1 MVMAIQRMVDS
12 MFEVMVDRDF
22 YDVETCRMFLEAYGV
37 PFVEE
42 FILRSPR
49 YLM

>member
-1 MVMAIQRMVDS
+1 MVMALQRMVDS

-37 PFVEE
+37 PFVRHEQMY
-42 FILRSPR
+42 IAGVV
-49 YLM
+49 